1 MDAWV
6 SLLVAL
12 LLVVVASVLFFLR
25 GSSKKK
31 VPQEPVEE
39 KETPVKAKKKPGKNQ
54 KSVPTKPKQPQ
65 RESHKRYLCTL
76 KNHTNEVVHCEFSPC
91 GNYLATASE
100 DRTLLLYKLKT
111 IMEPSHP
118 HRRVNILGDVPGRFC
133 ISIDG
138 KYVVLSMQM
147 TTQINVYGISSKGGK
162 LLKQIRAQPHHKQ
175 PINAVDFSSNLKY
188 MLSCSSTDTRI
199 NLWDIKGNVIHSFTT
214 NQMSNQMAR
223 FSPDS
228 KFIAIA
234 TISTETKLWELKED
248 KKGGFVSLEKAI
260 QGSSSG
266 AHSKT
271 VTCLDFTSDSKQL
284 VTGSMDGS
292 WKLWNIDV
300 NYKLNEDARCIRT
313 SNEPNGKEIQYLRV
327 SPNNQRLATVSND
340 TTIIM
345 WDLTNG
351 SIVDTIESAHD
362 AKITAVSWSRNSD
375 VLASSSEDTRVHLWN
390 AKI

>member
-1 MDAWV
+1 
-6 SLLVAL
+6 
-12 LLVVVASVLFFLR
+12 
-25 GSSKKK
+25 
-31 VPQEPVEE
+31 
-39 KETPVKAKKKPGKNQ
+39 
-54 KSVPTKPKQPQ
+54 
-65 RESHKRYLCTL
+65 
-76 KNHTNEVVHCEFSPC
+76 
-91 GNYLATASE
+91 
-100 DRTLLLYKLKT
+100 
-111 IMEPSHP
+111 
-118 HRRVNILGDVPGRFC
+118 
-133 ISIDG
+133 
-138 KYVVLSMQM
+138 
-147 TTQINVYGISSKGGK
+147 
-162 LLKQIRAQPHHKQ
+162 
-175 PINAVDFSSNLKY
+175 